1 MKKQPA
7 ALAGVV
13 RARKGA
19 VLVEYALILTFAGIP
34 AFIGIGKAG
43 EALLL
48 RYKIARTYFVVP
60 VP

>member
-1 MKKQPA
+1 MKKQTAP
-7 ALAGVV
+7 LTGVV
-13 RARKGA
+13 RAKKGA
-19 VLVEYALILTFAGIP
+19 VLVEYAMILAFAGIP

-48 RYKIARTYFVVP
+48 RYKIARTYFVIP